1 MVVLYCT
8 SNLVS
13 KILGAVQV
21 ATATGI
27 SGFYGSEYFL
37 DRAGFKKEAEY
48 MRQTSL

>member
-1 MVVLYCT
+1 MAVLYCT

-21 ATATGI
+21 AAATGI

-37 DRAGFKKEAEY
+37 DRAGFKEEVEY

>member
-1 MVVLYCT
+1 MAVLYCT
-8 SNLVS
+8 QNLGH
-13 KILGAVQV
+13 KIGGAVQV